1 MQCAVAT
8 EHTDGSIYGFV
19 WKYDAPF
26 HPWVY
31 HNFPY
36 EIDILWIYAIPHFQT
51 HPNSSGHCRSKGQK
65 HLQTFADMV
74 SLPLRDSA
82 FCAAT
87 GLLLRC
93 QKEVVCCS
101 QAGSANGISWAR
113 ASPSDSPTTSS
124 RSVRPSIFPTCY
136 HLTVRNNVRNMPLL
150 VGVKRFDLKLQH
162 SPATRLAC
170 DMWISMYIYINQE
183 YNIRI
188 LSDTHIIHIHNIY
201 I

>member
-1 MQCAVAT
+1 MQCAVAYMST
-8 EHTDGSIYGFV
+8 PRLVLYMGLSGNMMPQSIHGFIII
-19 WKYDAPF
+19 
-26 HPWVY
+26 
-31 HNFPY
+31 FPHK
-36 EIDILWIYAIPHFQT
+36 INILWIYAIPHFQI

-124 RSVRPSIFPTCY
+124 RSVRQASSQLAITSLCGTMCGTC
-136 HLTVRNNVRNMPLL
+136 H
-150 VGVKRFDLKLQH
+150 
-162 SPATRLAC
+162 
-170 DMWISMYIYINQE
+170 
-183 YNIRI
+183 
-188 LSDTHIIHIHNIY
+188 
-201 I
+201 